1 MGSGTIRLYTRQNDK
16 TLFMLE
22 QFGRLLNQR
31 IYVQLHFGDMAR
43 HYLDCYDW
51 FAREAARIVP
61 KPPDAEL
68 PIWCA
73 ASGRESVFGRKPL
86 KSTDYFKIPPQS
98 P

>member
-22 QFGRLLNQR
+22 QFGRLLNQW

-61 KPPDAEL
+61 KPPTRSFPSGA
-68 PIWCA
+68 P
-73 ASGRESVFGRKPL
+73 SGRRTACRRWRARWSTWRTYRK
-86 KSTDYFKIPPQS
+86 IR
-98 P
+98 